1 MPALVIQ
8 LSDLYADTPI
18 ETLVSQVEEA
28 LLRAG
33 LEVDSINP
41 WDSPTKTSSDPV
53 TALDSAFRS

>member
-1 MPALVIQ
+1 MPALVVQ
-8 LSDLYADTPI
+8 LSDLHNDTPV
-18 ETLVSQVEEA
+18 EELVSQVKEA

-41 WDSPTKTSSDPV
+41 WDSPTQTSSDPV